1 MTYNKQVIWYFR
13 ENVKGFVMK
22 VRGFEIVS
30 KYAEEG
36 LTLPARSTERAAG
49 YDFAAAQDT
58 VIPAKSDNGQRP
70 VLIPTGIKVYMQEN
84 EYLQLV
90 SRSSLPKK
98 KHLVMP
104 NAVGIIDA
112 DYYNN
117 EQNEGEIMVQV
128 LNLSDEE
135 VLVQKGERIAQGIFL
150 PYLLADQDAETEK
163 AVRAGGFG
171 STGIG

>member
-1 MTYNKQVIWYFR
+1 
-13 ENVKGFVMK
+13 MK
-22 VRGFEIVS
+22 KRGFEIVS
-30 KYAEEG
+30 QYENAG

-49 YDFAAAQDT
+49 YDFAAATDI
-58 VIPAKSDNGQRP
+58 VILAPTEGVQKP
-70 VLIPTGIKVYMQEN
+70 VLIPTGIKAYMQAD

-128 LNLSDEE
+128 LNISQED
-135 VLVQKGERIAQGIFL
+135 VVIKKGERIAQGIFL
-150 PYLLADQDAETEK
+150 PYLLADQDEDTIK

-171 STGIG
+171 STGEG

>member
-1 MTYNKQVIWYFR
+1 
-13 ENVKGFVMK
+13 MK
-22 VRGFEIVS
+22 IRGFEIVS
-30 KYAEEG
+30 KYVEAG
-36 LTLPARSTERAAG
+36 LTLPARSTEQAAG
-49 YDFAAAQDT
+49 YDFAAAVDIT
-58 VIPAKSDNGQRP
+58 IPAKSANNQKP
-70 VLIPTGIKVYMQEN
+70 VLVPTGIKAYMQAN

-135 VLVQKGERIAQGIFL
+135 VVIAKGDRIAQGIFL
-150 PYLLADQDAETEK
+150 PYLLADQDADSIK

-171 STGIG
+171 STGEG